1 MSSGLL
7 YGADGMEAEEVMV
20 MVMVMVLE
28 SLNGCERVLVAD
40 LQLQPLRQMMVHLA
54 VAVVLV
60 QRRHRWH
67 GLLLLRH
74 HCRHHHHH
82 QLPARIQQTGRP

>member
-1 MSSGLL
+1 
-7 YGADGMEAEEVMV
+7 
-20 MVMVMVLE
+20 MVMVLVLVLG
-28 SLNGCERVLVAD
+28 SLHGCERVLVAD

-60 QRRHRWH
+60 QRRHRRH
-67 GLLLLRH
+67 DLLLLRH
-74 HCRHHHHH
+74 HCRHCRHH